1 MIMGFV
7 LIIFFAFL
15 GLIELGMAKNE
26 NNSAQLRGVHIT
38 VGLICFGIVILFGI
52 MIFKVYALGY

>member
-15 GLIELGMAKNE
+15 GLIELGTAKNE
-26 NNSAQLRGVHIT
+26 NNSGQLRGVHIA
-38 VGLICFGIVILFGI
+38 VGLICFGIVILFGL
-52 MIFKVYALGY
+52 MIFKVYVLGY